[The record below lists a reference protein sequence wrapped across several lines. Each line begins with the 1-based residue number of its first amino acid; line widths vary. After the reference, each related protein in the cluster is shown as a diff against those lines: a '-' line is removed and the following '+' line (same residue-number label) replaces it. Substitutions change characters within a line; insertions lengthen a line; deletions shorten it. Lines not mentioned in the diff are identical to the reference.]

1 MVLVI
6 SISDFQSESEGLNPL
21 RRSILEYQQQQIS
34 DKISMNND
42 ILNGLIKIDSL
53 QQSKLYI
60 SYKILIFIKE
70 LVSLCKDK

>member
-1 MVLVI
+1 
-6 SISDFQSESEGLNPL
+6 
-21 RRSILEYQQQQIS
+21 
-34 DKISMNND
+34 MNNG

-53 QQSKLYI
+53 QQNKLYI